1 MYNEETRKKAVYEN
15 FSFDPEEQSQL
26 DKREAEALELIK
38 NQ

>member
-1 MYNEETRKKAVYEN
+1 MYNEETRKKKVYED
-15 FSFDPEEQSQL
+15 FSFDPEVKGQL